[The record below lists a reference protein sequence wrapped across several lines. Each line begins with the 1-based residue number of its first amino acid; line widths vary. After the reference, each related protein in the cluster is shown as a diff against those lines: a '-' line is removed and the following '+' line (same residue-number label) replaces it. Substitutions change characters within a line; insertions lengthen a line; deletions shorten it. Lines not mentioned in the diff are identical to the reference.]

1 MTRLRENSTPRHL
14 ATGFRAASEPARA
27 WSGPS
32 DVRPAARLV
41 GVHESGEEILAR
53 TRDSGSADRGSTGHR
68 RAVLDSGPLY
78 LHTVLSAASIAGR
91 KSRIVIESLFQME
104 KSVKDFGRLIIG
116 VREFL
121 AILKLLAVA
130 TVATTIVL
138 VISRKE
144 ILER

>member
-1 MTRLRENSTPRHL
+1 
-14 ATGFRAASEPARA
+14 
-27 WSGPS
+27 
-32 DVRPAARLV
+32 
-41 GVHESGEEILAR
+41 
-53 TRDSGSADRGSTGHR
+53 
-68 RAVLDSGPLY
+68 
-78 LHTVLSAASIAGR
+78 
-91 KSRIVIESLFQME
+91 ME